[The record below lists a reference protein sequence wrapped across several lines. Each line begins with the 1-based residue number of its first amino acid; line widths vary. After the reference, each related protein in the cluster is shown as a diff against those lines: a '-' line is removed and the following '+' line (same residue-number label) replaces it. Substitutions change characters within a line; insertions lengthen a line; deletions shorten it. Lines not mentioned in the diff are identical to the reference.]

1 MSQRSTLFKIAK
13 DVIREWYIEQVESI
27 QHWLQA
33 KGYFGNRMMKINSTS
48 NFDVVPPYFAL
59 HLLRC
64 VGPSATNDERATF
77 VTFLK
82 HFMLTSLFTG
92 EAEANQRGQIMMQ
105 LAKASRASFLN
116 TINNDKDDR
125 KALAEKIG
133 LGKGFLSL
141 HRTSDFAIRAFKEGQ
156 LFGEACHIMS
166 YKQAC
171 ELEPRIANLPIS
183 NNLEAVHRV
192 DDYTANSSLYI
203 QDLIDKIK
211 GKGVEY
217 RCGSVGMIDDISQ
230 VEIVNHQLASGSKQQ
245 HPRFIVTTADG
256 LTHNFDYIVL
266 AAGVNTPL
274 IARKLDIAKYCPTY
288 PLRGYSLTI
297 YTNHSKDTESGNLL
311 NMPFSIDDMY
321 CSSVSPNMARIAG
334 FGELVGYRDKAVNIP
349 SLAPMVMARY
359 AKSLFPD
366 SDASEQNAL
375 QCFRPCSPDDL
386 PIVGEVKA
394 SPGVFMHTGHG
405 TLGWTISHATSEC
418 LAQAMYDRI
427 KGNESRRTYYL
438 SDGID
443 LDANRLSPNRFL

>member
-1 MSQRSTLFKIAK
+1 MHIMSQRSTLFKIAK
-13 DVIREWYIEQVESI
+13 DVTRECYTEQVESI

-33 KGYFGNRMMKINSTS
+33 KGYLQSRMIKSTS

-64 VGPSATNDERATF
+64 VGPSATYDERATF

-82 HFMLTSLFTG
+82 HFLLTSLFTG
-92 EAEANQRGQIMMQ
+92 EAEASERGQVMMQ

-116 TINNDKDDR
+116 TINNHKDG

-141 HRTSDFAIRAFKEGQ
+141 HRTSDFAIHAFKEGQ
-156 LFGEACHIMS
+156 LFGEACHIVS
-166 YKQAC
+166 YNQAC
-171 ELEPRIANLPIS
+171 ELEPRIANLPIN

-192 DDYTANSSLYI
+192 DDFTANSALYI

-211 GKGVEY
+211 ERGVDYKCGNVGK
-217 RCGSVGMIDDISQ
+217 IDDISQ
-230 VEIVNHQLASGSKQQ
+230 VEVVNRQLASVSKQRQ
-245 HPRFIVTTADG
+245 PRLKVTTSDG
-256 LTHNFDYIVL
+256 LTHDFDYIVL

-274 IARKLDIAKYCPTY
+274 IARKLGIAKNCPTY

-297 YTNHSKDTESGNLL
+297 YTNHVNSESGNLL
-311 NMPFSIDDMY
+311 NMPFSVDDMY

-334 FGELVGYRDKAVNIP
+334 VGELVGYRDKAINVP
-349 SLAPMVMARY
+349 SLAPMIMARY
-359 AKSLFPD
+359 AKSLFPE
-366 SDASEQNAL
+366 SNASKNAL

-427 KGNESRRTYYL
+427 KGNESRRTYYNL
-438 SDGID
+438 SDGIQV
-443 LDANRLSPNRFL
+443 DANRLSPNRFL

>member
-1 MSQRSTLFKIAK
+1 MSQRSTLIKIAK
-13 DVIREWYIEQVESI
+13 DVTREWYTEQVESI
-27 QHWLQA
+27 HQWLQA
-33 KGYFGNRMMKINSTS
+33 KGYFENRMIKSTS

-64 VGPSATNDERATF
+64 IGPCATYDERATF

-82 HFMLTSLFTG
+82 HFLLTSLFTG

-116 TINNDKDDR
+116 TTYNDKDG

-141 HRTSDFAIRAFKEGQ
+141 HRTSDFTIQAFKEGQ

-166 YKQAC
+166 YNQAC
-171 ELEPRIANLPIS
+171 ELEPRIANLPIN
-183 NNLEAVHRV
+183 NNLEALHRI
-192 DDYTANSSLYI
+192 DDYTANSALYI

-211 GKGVEY
+211 RRGVDY
-217 RCGSVGMIDDISQ
+217 KRGSVGMIDDISQ
-230 VEIVNHQLASGSKQQ
+230 VEVVNHQLASGSKQQ
-245 HPRFIVTTADG
+245 HPRFKITTADG

-297 YTNHSKDTESGNLL
+297 YTNQSKDTESRNLL

-321 CSSVSPNMARIAG
+321 CSSVSHNMARIAG
-334 FGELVGYRDKAVNIP
+334 FGELVAYRDKAVNVP
-349 SLAPMVMARY
+349 SLAPMIMARY
-359 AKSLFPD
+359 AKSLFPE
-366 SDASEQNAL
+366 SDVSEKNAL

-386 PIVGEVKA
+386 PIVGEVRT

-418 LAQAMYDRI
+418 LAQAMYDHI

-438 SDGID
+438 SDGIQVD
-443 LDANRLSPNRFL
+443 TNRLSPNRFL